1 MSQEKLAKR
10 QQRLERLFAG
20 SPVQRTLGT
29 SLRFEDGGDAVVTFP
44 SNGAYQNALGS
55 THGGIVATLIDTAG
69 WFAAAACYD
78 VWIVTVD
85 LHMQLLA
92 PAMGGV
98 IEATGHVVRSGARL
112 AMTRMVVRTAEG
124 VEVAVGQ
131 GTFSVTSKTM
141 A

>member
-1 MSQEKLAKR
+1 MARER
-10 QQRLERLFAG
+10 QQRLERLFAS

-29 SLRFEDGGDAVVTFP
+29 TLRYDDSGDAIVRFP
-44 SNGAYQNALGS
+44 VNGAYENALGS

-78 VWIVTVD
+78 AWIVTVD
-85 LHMQLLA
+85 LHVQLLA
-92 PAMGGV
+92 PAMGGP
-98 IEATGHVVRSGARL
+98 IEATGHVMRSGARL
-112 AMTRMVVRTAEG
+112 AMTRMVVRTADG
-124 VEVAVGQ
+124 VEVAIGQ